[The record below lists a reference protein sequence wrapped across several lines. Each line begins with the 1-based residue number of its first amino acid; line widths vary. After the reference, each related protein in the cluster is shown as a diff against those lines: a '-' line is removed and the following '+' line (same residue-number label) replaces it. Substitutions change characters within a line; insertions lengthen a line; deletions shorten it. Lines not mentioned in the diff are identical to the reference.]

1 MLPSWARGPSP
12 ETEARSAAFAAV
24 ARQPHPRAPAPE
36 RRVKRGRGRADDELD
51 GYDGGDEDAAAR
63 VCVRRAVAG
72 GSSARSERMECLFAA
87 YRQRSPR
94 ATSDLLIGSVAADAF
109 STELKRVTQD
119 KLQEMIDWAPERHC
133 CYVRGLTDAP
143 PTVVKKTPLKVQDL
157 RAWYDVM
164 VPRLL
169 CQRCGEWD
177 VQAEECGCFPA
188 SPVAPT
194 LWFMTAVLEFYHH
207 LLLRGG
213 QSAEGTELPCS
224 PDNTSTPDA
233 HRHMRIRRL
242 FCNVAGRS
250 RRRCQ

>member
-72 GSSARSERMECLFAA
+72 GSSARSERMERLFAA

-109 STELKRVTQD
+109 STELKRVTHSPPLGKGKVCLWPPRSNFSI
-119 KLQEMIDWAPERHC
+119 KLGIIF
-133 CYVRGLTDAP
+133 L
-143 PTVVKKTPLKVQDL
+143 VVLVI
-157 RAWYDVM
+157 
-164 VPRLL
+164 
-169 CQRCGEWD
+169 G
-177 VQAEECGCFPA
+177 
-188 SPVAPT
+188 
-194 LWFMTAVLEFYHH
+194 
-207 LLLRGG
+207 
-213 QSAEGTELPCS
+213 
-224 PDNTSTPDA
+224 
-233 HRHMRIRRL
+233 
-242 FCNVAGRS
+242 
-250 RRRCQ
+250 